1 MDRIDSIVRTIERNS
16 KLMKEYNLRIQE
28 LKDKLD
34 SIDSQ
39 IKWAPHAAL
48 DDKMEKD
55 AYYARSA
62 INEADLVSA
71 IIARENPYQA
81 ANAGVVASRIE
92 KLEKERV
99 PIQNELD
106 YLLLE
111 KERLRQQNIQLRLE
125 AQEIK
130 KTV

>member
-39 IKWAPHAAL
+39 IKWAPHAEM
-48 DDKMEKD
+48 DEKME
-55 AYYARSA
+55 
-62 INEADLVSA
+62 NEAYDMRLGQFNPIGIVSLVKP
-71 IIARENPYQA
+71 ELVN
-81 ANAGVVASRIE
+81 NAVKNSRVKE
-92 KLEKERV
+92 LESKRV
-99 PIQNELD
+99 PLQNELD
-106 YLLLE
+106 TLIRE

>member
-39 IKWAPHAAL
+39 IKWVPSSAL

-55 AYYARSA
+55 AYNQRHTYDV
-62 INEADLVSA
+62 ADLIGDIVTGTKPLSSCD
-71 IIARENPYQA
+71 
-81 ANAGVVASRIE
+81 VVAKVNRIE
-92 KLEKERV
+92 ELEKKRV
-99 PIQNELD
+99 PIQKELD

>member
-28 LKDKLD
+28 LKDELD

-39 IKWAPHAAL
+39 IKWAPHVEM
-48 DDKMEKD
+48 DEKME
-55 AYYARSA
+55 
-62 INEADLVSA
+62 NEARDMRLGEYNPIGLVLLVKP
-71 IIARENPYQA
+71 EL
-81 ANAGVVASRIE
+81 ANDAVKNSRVKE
-92 KLEKERV
+92 LEGKRV
-99 PIQNELD
+99 PIQKELD